1 MPPKTAP
8 SPAPTATPPTKGAV
22 RLVKKRRPQQRQ
34 LILDEAARLFKERG
48 FGSSS
53 MRDLGARV
61 GLDAASMYNHI
72 KSKDEILESICFQ
85 VSDTYIAQLMEVE
98 QMDATYLEKITELLR
113 RHVRLM
119 TKDGAAV
126 SVANNEW
133 KALTEPRL
141 TEFKEARKR
150 YEKGFA
156 ALIEQGIAAGE
167 LQAVNVSVALFTL
180 LSAVRWVELWYRPGR
195 SLSAAELEADLI
207 TMLLDGLKK
216 PIA

>member
-1 MPPKTAP
+1 MPPKTASNPAPSAP
-8 SPAPTATPPTKGAV
+8 SPALGAARV
-22 RLVKKRRPQQRQ
+22 VKKRRPEQRQ
-34 LILDEAARLFKERG
+34 LILDEAAHLFKERG

-72 KSKDEILESICFQ
+72 RSKDEILDTICFQ
-85 VSDTYIAQLMEVE
+85 VSDTYIAQLTEVE
-98 QMDATYLEKITELLR
+98 QMAGTYLEKITELLR

-119 TKDGAAV
+119 TTSGAAV
-126 SVANNEW
+126 SVANNDW

-141 TEFKEARKR
+141 TEFKQARKR

-195 SLSAAELEADLI
+195 NLSAAELEADLL

-216 PIA
+216 PTA

>member
-1 MPPKTAP
+1 MPPKTTL
-8 SPAPTATPPTKGAV
+8 SPAPTALPPASGAA
-22 RLVKKRRPQQRQ
+22 RLVKKRRPEQRQ
-34 LILDEAARLFKERG
+34 LILDEAAHLFKERG

-72 KSKDEILESICFQ
+72 KSKDEILDTICFQ
-85 VSDTYIAQLMEVE
+85 VSDTYIAQLTEAE
-98 QMDATYLEKITELLR
+98 QMAGTHLDKITELLR

-119 TKDGAAV
+119 TTNGAAV

-141 TEFKEARKR
+141 TEFKQARKR

-167 LQAVNVSVALFTL
+167 LQSVNVSVALFTL

-195 SLSAAELEADLI
+195 SLSAAELETDLL

-216 PIA
+216 PTA

>member
-8 SPAPTATPPTKGAV
+8 SPAPTAPPPAKGAV
-22 RLVKKRRPQQRQ
+22 RLVKKRRPEQRQ

-85 VSDTYIAQLMEVE
+85 VSDTYIAQLLEVE

>member
-8 SPAPTATPPTKGAV
+8 SPASTATPPATGAV

-72 KSKDEILESICFQ
+72 KSKDEILEIICFQ
-85 VSDTYIAQLMEVE
+85 VSDTYIAQLTEVE
-98 QMDATYLEKITELLR
+98 QMEATYLEKITEMLR

-141 TEFKEARKR
+141 TEFKQARKR

-156 ALIEQGIAAGE
+156 ALIEQGIAVGE

-195 SLSAAELEADLI
+195 NLSAAELEADLI

>member
-1 MPPKTAP
+1 MPSKTTLNFIP
-8 SPAPTATPPTKGAV
+8 PPTPSAGRVA
-22 RLVKKRRPQQRQ
+22 KKRRPEQRQ
-34 LILDEAARLFKERG
+34 LILEEAAHLFKERG

-72 KSKDEILESICFQ
+72 RSKDEILDTICFQ
-85 VSDTYIAQLMEVE
+85 VSDTYIAQLTEVE
-98 QMDATYLEKITELLR
+98 QMAGTYLEKITELLR

-119 TKDGAAV
+119 TTHGAAV

-141 TEFKEARKR
+141 TEFKQARKR

-167 LQAVNVSVALFTL
+167 LQTVNVSVALFTL

-195 SLSAAELEADLI
+195 DLSAAELENDLL
-207 TMLLDGLKK
+207 TLLLDGLKK
-216 PIA
+216 PTA

>member
-8 SPAPTATPPTKGAV
+8 SPASTATPPASGTV

-72 KSKDEILESICFQ
+72 KSKDEILEIICFQ
-85 VSDTYIAQLMEVE
+85 VSDTYIAQLLEVE
-98 QMDATYLEKITELLR
+98 QMEAKYLEKITELLR

-126 SVANNEW
+126 SVANN
-133 KALTEPRL
+133 
-141 TEFKEARKR
+141 
-150 YEKGFA
+150 
-156 ALIEQGIAAGE
+156 
-167 LQAVNVSVALFTL
+167 
-180 LSAVRWVELWYRPGR
+180 
-195 SLSAAELEADLI
+195 
-207 TMLLDGLKK
+207 
-216 PIA
+216 